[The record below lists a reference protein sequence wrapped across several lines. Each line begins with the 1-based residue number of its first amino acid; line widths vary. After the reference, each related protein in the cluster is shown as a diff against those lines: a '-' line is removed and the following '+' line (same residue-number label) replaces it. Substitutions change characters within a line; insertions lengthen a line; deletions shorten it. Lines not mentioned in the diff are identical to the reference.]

1 MQLAIQGSNAY
12 AYTGGKAFNPALPT
26 AVFIHG
32 AQNDHSVWALQTRY
46 FAHHGFSVLAVD
58 LPGHGRSDGP
68 ALQDVEGMADW
79 LNALLDA
86 TGVNKAFLIGHSMG
100 SLIALEAASRQP
112 ARIAGIALV
121 GTAYPMKVST
131 ALLDAARD
139 REPAAID
146 MVNIWSHS
154 TIAQKPSA
162 PGPGFYVPGGS
173 RRLMQRVTQRN
184 PAQVFFTDFSACN
197 AYANGEQAAAAL
209 GALGCAALF
218 LLGQKDMM
226 TPAKAAASL
235 MAQLPKSQLV
245 KVEASGH
252 ALMAEQP
259 DQVLDALFRFASST
273 LRATAPAQAPEV
285 AK

>member
-1 MQLAIQGSNAY
+1 MQLTLHRTTAY
-12 AYTGGKAFNPALPT
+12 AYTGGKAFDPALPT

-46 FAHHGFSVLAVD
+46 FAHHGYSVLAVD

-68 ALQDVEGMADW
+68 ALPAVEAMADW

-86 TGVNKAFLIGHSMG
+86 AGVQKAILIGHSMG

-112 ARIAGIALV
+112 ARIAGVALV

-131 ALLDAARD
+131 ALLEAARD

-154 TIAQKPSA
+154 SIAQKPSA

-173 RRLMQRVTQRN
+173 RRLMQRVSQRN
-184 PAQVFFTDFSACN
+184 PEHVFFTDFSACN
-197 AYANGEQAAAAL
+197 AYANGEQAAASVA
-209 GALGCAALF
+209 AQGCAALF
-218 LLGQKDMM
+218 LLGLKDMM
-226 TPAKAAASL
+226 TPAKAAATL
-235 MAQLPKSQLV
+235 QAQLPHAHVV
-245 KVEASGH
+245 KLEACGH

-259 DQVLDALFRFASST
+259 DQVLDALFRFAGNA
-273 LRATAPAQAPEV
+273 LQANTAA
-285 AK
+285 

>member
-1 MQLAIQGSNAY
+1 MQLGIQGHGAY
-12 AYTGGKAFNPALPT
+12 AYTGGKAFDASLPT

-68 ALQDVEGMADW
+68 ALTSVEAMADW

-86 TGVNKAFLIGHSMG
+86 AGVTKAILIGHSMG
-100 SLIALEAASRQP
+100 SLIALEAAARDSSQQRT
-112 ARIAGIALV
+112 RIAGVALV

-131 ALLDAARD
+131 ALLDAARE

-154 TIAQKPSA
+154 SIAQKPSA

-173 RRLMQRVTQRN
+173 RRLMQRISQRN

-197 AYANGEQAAAAL
+197 AYANGEQAAATLAK
-209 GALGCAALF
+209 AACAALF
-218 LLGQKDMM
+218 LLGQKDVM
-226 TPAKAAASL
+226 TPARAAASL
-235 MAQLPKSQLV
+235 QAQLPHAQVV
-245 KVEASGH
+245 KLADCGH

-259 DQVLDALFRFASST
+259 DLVLDALFRFANAAL
-273 LRATAPAQAPEV
+273 LRA
-285 AK
+285 